1 MFGGGDEP
9 MIRWVFIMLSLVG
22 GVALIAW
29 VIADCI
35 VMPKPTRLKALVKVA
50 FGAACLTLVWR
61 IEARTGFD
69 VGATFFLGVVACLIG
84 CAEMAAA
91 LMKGRDTSEPGVGR

>member
-1 MFGGGDEP
+1 

-22 GVALIAW
+22 GLALVAW

-50 FGAACLTLVWR
+50 FGAACLALAWR
-61 IEARTGFD
+61 VQAHTGAD
-69 VGATFFLGVVACLIG
+69 GAWTVFLGVVACLVG

-91 LMKGRDTSEPGVGR
+91 LMKRNETSEPLAN